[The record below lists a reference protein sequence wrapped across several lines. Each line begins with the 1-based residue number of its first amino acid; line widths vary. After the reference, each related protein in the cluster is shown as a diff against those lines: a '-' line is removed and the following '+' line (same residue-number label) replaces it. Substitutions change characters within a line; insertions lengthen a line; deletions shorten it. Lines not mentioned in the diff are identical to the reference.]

1 MAWSYIRLWKLLLD
15 KGMKRI
21 DLAAAAHLTP
31 NTLASLG
38 KNKEVSMETL
48 NKICNQ
54 LDCRIEDILE
64 HIPDWKID
72 RSWTAKCRVFLTSVY
87 IFRHNLFRN
96 FQSLL
101 IFSTVVAATII
112 DSGKCLYHLVCN
124 LAIFYQFYFVDLYEI
139 THLYLCYLTEFLLPQ
154 KSRKSVFL
162 QQNPVC
168 DFDPWFHIF
177 EKNRNDY
184 GVWTEKTVYFSIFIS
199 LIA

>member
-64 HIPDWKID
+64 HIPDWNID
-72 RSWTAKCRVFLTSVY
+72 RGRTTKCRDFRLRSIFLGTMFFEIFKVYWFFQRLLQLQSLTSKNAY
-87 IFRHNLFRN
+87 ILHLLFSAFQSIIILYICTNFVICICTIRRRFRHLKNHENPCFCN
-96 FQSLL
+96 QTPYVISIPDFM
-101 IFSTVVAATII
+101 I
-112 DSGKCLYHLVCN
+112 SGK
-124 LAIFYQFYFVDLYEI
+124 
-139 THLYLCYLTEFLLPQ
+139 P
-154 KSRKSVFL
+154 
-162 QQNPVC
+162 
-168 DFDPWFHIF
+168 
-177 EKNRNDY
+177 
-184 GVWTEKTVYFSIFIS
+184 
-199 LIA
+199 